1 MFNVGDKVTMME
13 DELHTELPENYPAKG
28 SIGVVVRYTPRDKV
42 AFVNWGTD
50 SGVDCNLHGE
60 YAWWC
65 GVNRLEKVGA
75 NPQEEDANMHKF
87 KVGDKVVF
95 INAQKHESLRS
106 FYPVVG
112 TVGTV
117 KEIDENAIDKKG
129 LLIDWGDARGIE
141 DWVDG
146 TKSWWCNEG
155 DVKPY
160 ICEENDCTD
169 DEVWEMLKPKMKQFV
184 RDVVDIDLY
193 SPTVKNMIVA
203 AYRSGYGR
211 ATKGRS
217 FMIKP
222 KVKKAIEKA
231 RVEDLINAVLKDKMI
246 VTVYTDIGNSYLVS
260 KFDHA
265 LNGEQ
270 GMEIH
275 GDIIYNS
282 DGGTWDNGFDVIGD
296 PDCEMYVAVPFS
308 EAVEKFDSKS
318 IRALYCGDKLMA
330 LSDFKPWTIGEFNG
344 FMRVSNENETCALM
358 KFKHEDSNSLFYPE
372 IHNPK
377 FKALVPIRDYLR
389 VNGVN
394 V

>member
-1 MFNVGDKVTMME
+1 MSKFNVGDKVIFMNADKYE
-13 DELHTELPENYPAKG
+13 ADCKFYPA
-28 SIGVVVRYTPRDKV
+28 
-42 AFVNWGTD
+42 
-50 SGVDCNLHGE
+50 
-60 YAWWC
+60 
-65 GVNRLEKVGA
+65 
-75 NPQEEDANMHKF
+75 
-87 KVGDKVVF
+87 
-95 INAQKHESLRS
+95 
-106 FYPVVG
+106 VG
-112 TVGTV
+112 TAGIV
-117 KEIDENAIDKKG
+117 KELGTGD
-129 LLIDWGDARGIE
+129 LLVDWGDAEGVDIGL
-141 DWVDG
+141 DG
-146 TKSWWCNEG
+146 TKSWWCSEF
-155 DVKPY
+155 DVKLY
-160 ICEENDCTD
+160 HYTN
-169 DEVWEMLKPKMKQFV
+169 DEVWGMLKPKMSQLALP
-184 RDVVDIDLY
+184 RQNIDY
-193 SPTVKNMIVA
+193 FSQEIKNMIVA

-222 KVKKAIEKA
+222 KVKKAIEK
-231 RVEDLINAVLKDKMI
+231 VNIEDSIDAVLEDKMI

-296 PDCEMYVAVPFS
+296 PDCEMYVVVPFS
-308 EAVEKFDSKS
+308 EVVGEFDSKS

-372 IHNPK
+372 IHKPE
-377 FKALVPIRDYLR
+377 FKALVPLCEYLR

>member
-1 MFNVGDKVTMME
+1 MFN
-13 DELHTELPENYPAKG
+13 
-28 SIGVVVRYTPRDKV
+28 
-42 AFVNWGTD
+42 
-50 SGVDCNLHGE
+50 
-60 YAWWC
+60 
-65 GVNRLEKVGA
+65 
-75 NPQEEDANMHKF
+75 
-87 KVGDKVVF
+87 VGDKVVF
-95 INAQKHESLRS
+95 INANKHNLNCV
-106 FYPVVG
+106 FYPAIG

-117 KEIDENAIDKKG
+117 KKVGAGD
-129 LLIDWGDARGIE
+129 LFVDWGDAEG
-141 DWVDG
+141 VDIHPNG
-146 TKSWWCNEG
+146 TKSWWCIEN

-160 ICEENDCTD
+160 VCEENNYTD
-169 DEVWEMLKPKMKQFV
+169 DKVWEMLKPKMKQFV

-231 RVEDLINAVLKDKMI
+231 RIEDSIDAVLEGKMI

-265 LNGEQ
+265 LNSEQ

-275 GDIIYNS
+275 GDTIYNS
-282 DGGTWDNGFDVIGD
+282 DGGTWDNGFDVIDD

-308 EAVEKFDSKS
+308 EAVGKFDSKS

-330 LSDFKPWTIGEFNG
+330 LSDIKPWATGKYNG
-344 FMRVSNENETCALM
+344 VMRFGNKTCASM
-358 KFKHEDSNSLFYPE
+358 TFEQDVSKSEYHPE
-372 IHNPK
+372 IHSPK
-377 FKALVPIRDYLR
+377 FKALVPIRDYLKHK
-389 VNGVN
+389 GVN